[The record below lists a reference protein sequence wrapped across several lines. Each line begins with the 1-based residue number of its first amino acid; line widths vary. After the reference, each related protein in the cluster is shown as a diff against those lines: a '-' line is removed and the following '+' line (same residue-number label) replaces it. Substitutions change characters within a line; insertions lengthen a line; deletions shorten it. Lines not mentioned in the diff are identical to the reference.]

1 MRRHAGVPESLQNSP
16 LAYPE
21 LGLLGNRIRERGLCP
36 FIMILHEPDS
46 HNRQRSRTMW
56 GGVSP
61 TGSLSPPRDVAYIE
75 PPAVKD
81 MVGYV

>member
-1 MRRHAGVPESLQNSP
+1 MPETLQNSP

-21 LGLLGNRIRERGLCP
+21 LGILGNRIRERGLSP
-36 FIMILHEPDS
+36 YIMILHEPDS
-46 HNRQRSRTMW
+46 YNRQRSRTMW

-61 TGSLSPPRDVAYIE
+61 TGSLSPPARTVAYTE
-75 PPAVKD
+75 PPAVED